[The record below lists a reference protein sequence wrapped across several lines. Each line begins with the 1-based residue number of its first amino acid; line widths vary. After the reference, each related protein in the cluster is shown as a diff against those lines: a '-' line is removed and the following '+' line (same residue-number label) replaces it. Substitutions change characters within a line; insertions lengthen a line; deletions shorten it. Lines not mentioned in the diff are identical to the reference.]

1 MSAIATPIKNANGTA
16 GFVPVPI
23 PTIRALRADTADLYV
38 QYAANNEP
46 TLYCR
51 MGSHPD
57 PQQFAE
63 LAVSGLECL
72 YVAGNDFSKF
82 SDNLLASL
90 ESILQKENLGNPEK
104 FAALQLAVAIAVEQT
119 LRLVDCNKFRKL
131 AEKLGDD
138 LVELFGDGATVPR
151 EIFRLA
157 RHDANAFTHI
167 TNVASYSVI
176 LARKFGISDDKQL
189 RQIATGAMLHDLGK
203 RFIPPRL
210 LNKQER
216 LTEEGRQIVESH
228 PARGYLE
235 LCEKGDVEFGQLMM
249 VYQHHERPDGIG
261 YPVGVFKDEIH
272 LWARLL
278 SVVNVFDKL
287 TAKRPD
293 RQPHSAEDALNC
305 LRKQSGT
312 QFDPEF
318 VECWISAMSK
328 A

>member
-1 MSAIATPIKNANGTA
+1 MNAIAAPSETVNCAT
-16 GFVPVPI
+16 GFVSVPI
-23 PTIRALRADTADLYV
+23 HTIRALRADTADLYV
-38 QYAANNEP
+38 QYVPSQEP

-51 MGSHPD
+51 AGSHPD
-57 PQQFAE
+57 QQQFTE
-63 LAVSGLECL
+63 LAGSGVECL
-72 YVAGNDFSKF
+72 YVSSDDFSNF
-82 SDNLLASL
+82 SNNLLTSL
-90 ESILQKENLGNPEK
+90 ESILDKEHLKIPEK
-104 FAALQLAVAIAVEQT
+104 FVALQLAVAIAVEQT

-131 AEKLGDD
+131 AQKVGDD
-138 LVELFGDGATVPR
+138 LVALFGDGATLPR
-151 EIFRLA
+151 EIFKLA
-157 RHDANAFTHI
+157 RHDVNTFTHI

-176 LARKFGISDDKQL
+176 LARKFGIKDDHQL
-189 RQIATGAMLHDLGK
+189 RQIATGAMLHDVGK

-216 LTEEGRQIVESH
+216 LTEEERQIVESH

-235 LCEKGDVEFGQLMM
+235 LCEKGDVDFGQLMM
-249 VYQHHERPDGIG
+249 VYQHHERPDGTG

-293 RQPHSAEDALNC
+293 RHPHSAEDALNC

>member
-1 MSAIATPIKNANGTA
+1 MSAIATPIKNENGTA

-23 PTIRALRADTADLYV
+23 HTIRALRADSADLYV

-46 TLYCR
+46 TLYSR

-63 LAVSGLECL
+63 LAASGLEFL
-72 YVAGNDFSKF
+72 YVASDDFSSF
-82 SDNLLASL
+82 SNNLLSSL
-90 ESILQKENLGNPEK
+90 ESILKKENLGNPEK

-157 RHDANAFTHI
+157 RHDSNTFTHI

-203 RFIPPRL
+203 RFIPARL
-210 LNKQER
+210 INKEER
-216 LTEEGRQIVESH
+216 LTVEEREIVESH
-228 PARGYLE
+228 PVRGYME
-235 LCEKGDVEFGQLMM
+235 LCDNTDLEFGQLMM
-249 VYQHHERPDGIG
+249 VYQHHERLDGKG

-272 LWARLL
+272 PWARLL
-278 SVVNVFDKL
+278 SVVDVFDKM
-287 TAKRPD
+287 TVKGPD
-293 RQPHSAEDALNC
+293 RRPASAEEALNF
-305 LRKQSGT
+305 LRKQAGT
-312 QFDPEF
+312 QLDPEF
-318 VECWISAMSK
+318 VECWISAMT
-328 A
+328 